1 MKNKKLISLI
11 AISIAL
17 LMIMVGCSGKKENQ
31 SVNTDIADGNLED
44 NELQEDEEVG
54 EDVKVMEEFKEI
66 TKDLPTPEVL
76 IDFMDDNIDKV
87 NPIYGDEMIN
97 SLEVSLEEN
106 KNEYE
111 EELSKIDKDNELMEI
126 AGDKAYFEKSHID
139 EIENKELKEKV
150 EDLYS
155 KMYKLENI
163 EGSFYPIIDYSK
175 LKTYDSYITEEW
187 KDYLAVK
194 TMDSEDRPMS
204 DGELNI
210 SFDELADRILKTE
223 NYLNKYVD
231 GQRQKEM
238 IKNYEYKI
246 NAYLKGLA
254 NTNIADKSTKKI
266 KDEVLKS
273 YKDISDTQ
281 NYMTSHTVYEYLEAI
296 KENDYIIDENIV
308 DKADELIEEAI
319 RMLREFK

>member
-1 MKNKKLISLI
+1 MKNKKLMSLI
-11 AISIAL
+11 AISFAL
-17 LMIMVGCSGKKENQ
+17 LLIMVGCSGKKEE
-31 SVNTDIADGNLED
+31 SVNTDIGDKNLED
-44 NELQEDEEVG
+44 NELKKDEEASQDEKIM
-54 EDVKVMEEFKEI
+54 EDFKEI
-66 TKDLPTPEVL
+66 TKDLPTPEDL

-87 NPIYGDEMIN
+87 NPIDGDEMIN
-97 SLEVSLEEN
+97 SLEVSLEEY

-111 EELSKIDKDNELMEI
+111 KEISKLDEDNELIEI
-126 AGDKAYFEKSHID
+126 AGDKVYFEKSDID
-139 EIENKELKEKV
+139 KIDNRELKEKV
-150 EDLYS
+150 ETLYS
-155 KMYKLENI
+155 NMYKLENI
-163 EGSFYPIIDYSK
+163 EGEFYPIIDYSK

-204 DGELNI
+204 DGSLNI
-210 SFDELADRILKTE
+210 SFDELGDRLLKTE

-238 IKNYEYKI
+238 LRNYEDKI
-246 NAYLKGLA
+246 NAYLKGLP
-254 NTNIADKSTKKI
+254 NTNIADDSTNKI
-266 KDEVLKS
+266 KDEVLES

-296 KENDYIIDENIV
+296 KGNDYIIDEDIL
-308 DKADELIEEAI
+308 DKADELIEEAL